1 MPPNP
6 EDAGPDQDRLPPQQS
21 AVAEPQVID
30 LGVRPSFD
38 PDTWRF
44 EVTGLVE
51 SELRLVWQEFRELP
65 CGERLRDFHCVEG
78 WTVPDCR
85 WEGVLLRALIETA
98 KPKPDARFVFVEC
111 EDGYS
116 TNMPLDVATDDDVLL
131 AYRLNGAAL
140 PQQYGGPLRLVV
152 PKKYA
157 YKSAKWLRRIELLPE
172 DRLGYWE
179 QRGYSNTADPWT
191 NDRFAPRQ

>member
-1 MPPNP
+1 MNTMLKTC
-6 EDAGPDQDRLPPQQS
+6 GS
-21 AVAEPQVID
+21 AVFFAALFWSGSASAAD
-30 LGVRPSFD
+30 LGGTLTEALQSGSTATALGLIFMGGLA
-38 PDTWRF
+38 TSL
-44 EVTGLVE
+44 TG
-51 SELRLVWQEFRELP
+51 
-65 CGERLRDFHCVEG
+65 CVYPMIVI
-78 WTVPDCR
+78 TVSVFGARQAKSR
-85 WEGVLLRALIETA
+85 WEGALLSTLLESAT
-98 KPKPDARFVFVEC
+98 PKPDARFVFAEC

-131 AYRLNGAAL
+131 AYRLNGDAL
-140 PQQYGGPLRLVV
+140 PQQYGGPVRLVV

-191 NDRFAPRQ
+191 NDRRAPKE